1 MAKNTSPPEISQSS
15 LIALDSF
22 MQNKNLAEKQIAKLQ
37 TRIRKQLSKG
47 LTVESGEWGAI
58 LVDGEVVVI
67 PPEPAFA

>member
-1 MAKNTSPPEISQSS
+1 MAKSTSPPEISQSS

>member
-1 MAKNTSPPEISQSS
+1 
-15 LIALDSF
+15 